1 MGASATAATV
11 RTISKVSEVSVM
23 FKVMAG
29 RGPRANVSINGIC
42 ISFPLWGFIITI
54 GDPAESLGNRPPR
67 PVGSRPP

>member
-29 RGPRANVSINGIC
+29 RGLRANVSINGIC
-42 ISFPLWGFIITI
+42 ISFPLWGYIITI
-54 GDPAESLGNRPPR
+54 G
-67 PVGSRPP
+67 